1 MHDPTHTHQEP
12 TPEPDPSAME
22 VSALVSTTST
32 CASTDPGLDP
42 FDDEDEFP
50 TSLEMLRA

>member
-1 MHDPTHTHQEP
+1 
-12 TPEPDPSAME
+12 ME